1 MRRAALLLLPL
12 SLVCAALAAAAD
24 NPLAREASPFL
35 RLHGQDPIDWYPYGD
50 EAFAEARRR
59 GKPLFVS
66 VGHITCSG
74 CVKMASESFGDP
86 EVARALG
93 ADFVAVMVDRDGRPD
108 LAEAYARIA
117 AEMGEPIGFPLHL
130 FLLPDG
136 SPFHA
141 ATYLPR
147 HDHPGKPGI
156 LTVLASV
163 TQALAKGGAPLA
175 RRGEVLRAA
184 VATQLETATRGP
196 SAAPGP
202 ADLVALVEAQRLASD
217 PEFGG
222 RTTLPKR
229 PTEPSAA
236 LQLRHHRRS
245 GEARS
250 LEAALLALE
259 RMAAAPIR
267 DGTDG
272 GFHEGSAAADWSEP
286 RPDRRLGDNAWLAV
300 AYLEGWQA
308 SGRMPLRDVAD
319 GALGFLLAKMRAPG
333 GGFVATVNGDER
345 DPQVLAG
352 ANGLAISALARG
364 GFALG
369 APHYVDAARAA
380 ARFALAKLRQGDGL
394 RALWADGRAGPP
406 ATLADHALLIAGLL
420 DLLEADADPAW
431 LDAALALQAEQELRF
446 GHPEGGYYLT
456 AGAPGPGL
464 PRPRHAR
471 DGALPSGQGV
481 AALNGLR
488 LAALTGDAAYAE
500 RADRTLA
507 AFRDAMRAEPLA
519 HAALGLALDARLDG
533 LHEIVVAL
541 GPETDASPPL
551 LAPVRS
557 AFVPNRVLLV
567 VRDGAVPPRLAER
580 ARLLSGK
587 RALAGA
593 STAFVCRDHVCTL
606 PARDPDVLARQLAR
620 FTPLGEG

>member
-1 MRRAALLLLPL
+1 MRRAAVLLLPL
-12 SLVCAALAAAAD
+12 ALAFAAVAAGAE
-24 NPLAREASPFL
+24 NRLAREASPFL
-35 RLHGQDPIDWYPYGD
+35 RLHGHDPIDWYPYGE
-50 EAFAEARRR
+50 EAFAEAGRR

-66 VGHITCSG
+66 IGHITCSG
-74 CVKMASESFGDP
+74 CVKMAAESFDDP
-86 EVARALG
+86 AVAGAL
-93 ADFVAVMVDRDGRPD
+93 AKDFVAVMVDRDARPE
-108 LAEAYARIA
+108 LAESYARIA
-117 AEMGEPIGFPLHL
+117 AEMGESVGFPLHL

-156 LTVLASV
+156 LTVLDSV
-163 TQALAKGGAPLA
+163 TQALASGREPLA
-175 RRGEVLRAA
+175 RRGAALRAA
-184 VATQLETATRGP
+184 VAQQLETTARAPAT
-196 SAAPGP
+196 APGP
-202 ADLVALVEAQRLASD
+202 ADLVALVEAQRFASD
-217 PEFGG
+217 AEHGG
-222 RTTLPKR
+222 RAALPKR
-229 PTEPSAA
+229 PTEPSVA
-236 LQLRHHRRS
+236 LLLRHHRRS
-245 GEARS
+245 GDARS
-250 LEAALLALE
+250 LETALLGLE

-267 DGTDG
+267 DGADG

-286 RPDRRLGDNAWLAV
+286 RPDRRLGDNALLAL
-300 AYLEGWQA
+300 AYLEAWQA
-308 SGRMPLRDVAD
+308 TDRTALRDVAD
-319 GALGFLLAKMRAPG
+319 GVLGFLLAKMRAPG
-333 GGFVATVNGDER
+333 GGFVATLNGDER

-380 ARFALAKLRQGDGL
+380 ARFALAKLRQPDGL
-394 RALWADGRAGPP
+394 RATWADGRAGPP
-406 ATLADHALLIAGLL
+406 ASLSDHALLVAGLL

-431 LDAALALQAEQELRF
+431 LEAALALEAEQEVRF

-456 AGAPGPGL
+456 PAAPGPGL

-471 DGALPSGQGV
+471 DGALPSGPGV
-481 AALNGLR
+481 AALNELR
-488 LAALTGDAAYAE
+488 LAALTGKAAHTE

-507 AFRDAMRAEPLA
+507 AFQGAMRAEPLA

-541 GPETDASPPL
+541 GPEKSAPAL
-551 LAPVRS
+551 LAPVRT

-580 ARLLSGK
+580 ARLLAGK

-593 STAFVCRDHVCTL
+593 STAFVCRDHVCTQ
-606 PARDPDVLARQLAR
+606 PARDPETLARQLAR